1 MKNIVETIKRRH
13 STRVF
18 KPNPINGSEKE
29 QLINYI
35 NSNCIG
41 IFGDHIDIS
50 LVEKSP
56 EKDGVMKLNYGLIKN
71 HSLYL
76 LGKIE
81 NDPVARVNYGYVMEK
96 LVIKATEL
104 GLDSCWVGYFDHNYF
119 KEFSLEN
126 DKQIPALV
134 IIGKAEKRPTLA
146 ERLMSSFVRANH
158 RNEWRQ
164 LFYNEKMQAL
174 NPEEINNYVAPLEM
188 LRLAPSA
195 GNLQPWRVI
204 FDRKKQIFHFYK
216 VIRSERYEES
226 GLHDIDL
233 GIAISHFDIIA
244 KSMALKGEWLKLENN
259 HHLNWTYVL
268 SWKCAQQ

>member
-1 MKNIVETIKRRH
+1 MKNIVETIKKRH

-18 KPNPINGSEKE
+18 KTIPINTSEKE
-29 QLINYI
+29 QLKNHID
-35 NSNCIG
+35 SNCNG
-41 IFGDHIDIS
+41 IFGEQINIS
-50 LVEKSP
+50 LVEKIP
-56 EKDGVMKLNYGLIKN
+56 EKDGRMKLNYGLIKN
-71 HSLYL
+71 HSTYL

-81 NDPVARVNYGYVMEK
+81 NNSFARVNYGYVMEK

-104 GLDSCWVGYFDHNYF
+104 GLESCWIGYFDHNYF
-119 KEFSLEN
+119 SEFSIEN

-134 IIGKAEKRPTLA
+134 IVGKAEKHPTVT

-164 LFYNEKMQAL
+164 LFYNEEMQEL
-174 NPEEINNYVAPLEM
+174 NPEEISTFVAPLEM

-195 GNLQPWRVI
+195 GNLQPWRVV

-216 VIRSERYEES
+216 VIRSEKYEAA

-233 GIAISHFDIIA
+233 GIAISHFDLIT
-244 KSMALKGEWLKLENN
+244 KSKPLKGEWLRLDNIHN
-259 HHLNWTYVL
+259 LNWNYVL
-268 SWKCAQQ
+268 SWKCA